1 MTAID
6 ETPSSMSPGTPSD
19 PTAPA
24 PATRKIRVL
33 VVDDHPLVRVGLRT
47 VINAESDMEVVAEAG
62 DGPSA
67 IASYTELKPD
77 ITLMDLRMPGM
88 SGPEII
94 TQIRALAPDANVIVL
109 TTYDADEDVYRAV
122 QAGARGYLLKGTFA
136 EGMLDAIRHVNAG
149 RRLMAPEVAARLADR
164 VSSPSLT
171 AREVT
176 VLELVAKGMSNREI
190 GAALF
195 LSEDTIKTHLRRI
208 YAKMGVGDRTEA
220 ALLAVQRG
228 VVKLR

>member
-1 MTAID
+1 MT
-6 ETPSSMSPGTPSD
+6 EPSAATNQPPITTGPG
-19 PTAPA
+19 
-24 PATRKIRVL
+24 KIRVL
-33 VVDDHPLVRVGLRT
+33 IVDDHPLVRVGLRT
-47 VINAESDMEVVAEAG
+47 VIGAEPDMEVVGEAG
-62 DGPSA
+62 DGTTA
-67 IASYTELKPD
+67 IATYRATRPD
-77 ITLMDLRMPGM
+77 ITLMDLRLPGM

-94 TQIRALAPDANVIVL
+94 SAIRAEAPTANIIVL

-136 EGMLDAIRHVNAG
+136 EGMLDAIRHVHAG

-171 AREVT
+171 AREVN

-208 YAKMGVGDRTEA
+208 YAKLGVGDRTEA

-228 VVKLR
+228 IVKLG

>member
-1 MTAID
+1 MTQPDGDRPAQPAGTAA
-6 ETPSSMSPGTPSD
+6 TPG
-19 PTAPA
+19 
-24 PATRKIRVL
+24 KIRVL
-33 VVDDHPLVRVGLRT
+33 VVDDHPMVRVGLRT
-47 VINAESDMEVVAEAG
+47 VINGEADMEVVAEAG
-62 DGPSA
+62 DGPAA
-67 IASYTELKPD
+67 IAAFTQHRPN
-77 ITLMDLRMPGM
+77 ITLMDLRLPGM

-94 TQIRALAPDANVIVL
+94 AQIRTLAPDANVIVL

-136 EGMLDAIRHVNAG
+136 EGMLDAIRHVHAG

-171 AREVT
+171 SREVT

-228 VVKLR
+228 LVKLG